1 MPLTLLLHGK
11 HGGPDVRYEPLG
23 PWLVPWQF
31 GPAGF
36 AAEYRALRQGVGLA
50 DYSTQALIECRGAD
64 RTDFLQRL
72 LTNDIAS
79 LAPGTGC
86 RAALLTPTAKLLA
99 ELLVLAEADA
109 HWLFADLPQAELAAR
124 TLERYHFTEQVTVT
138 FHERCQAVLA
148 LEGPRTMELLA
159 ALVGPPPTLHRMGD
173 HTTVI
178 LGGVPVRLIRRSL
191 AGGVGV
197 WCVVDAASLESLWA
211 FLGEREAPFGLTPVG
226 WKALNAARLEAGEP
240 WAGVD
245 WDETILL
252 PETGLERVL
261 VSGTKG
267 CYIGQEIV
275 ARMQTYG
282 SPSKRLMGL
291 AFAEATK
298 PSPGD
303 RILKEGAEVG
313 VLTSSGDSPALGRP
327 IAMGYIKRGAD
338 EPGTRV
344 EVVHGSTRLSATVS
358 LLPFIR

>member
-1 MPLTLLLHGK
+1 M
-11 HGGPDVRYEPLG
+11 
-23 PWLVPWQF
+23 
-31 GPAGF
+31 
-36 AAEYRALRQGVGLA
+36 
-50 DYSTQALIECRGAD
+50 
-64 RTDFLQRL
+64 
-72 LTNDIAS
+72 
-79 LAPGTGC
+79 
-86 RAALLTPTAKLLA
+86 
-99 ELLVLAEADA
+99 
-109 HWLFADLPQAELAAR
+109 
-124 TLERYHFTEQVTVT
+124 T
-138 FHERCQAVLA
+138 FHERRQGVLA
-148 LEGPRTMELLA
+148 LEGPRTMALLA
-159 ALVGPPPTLHRMGD
+159 ELTEAPLALQRLGD
-173 HTTVI
+173 HASIVLEGT
-178 LGGVPVRLIRRSL
+178 PVRLIRRSL
-191 AGGVGV
+191 TGGVGV
-197 WCVVDAASLESLWA
+197 WCVVDAASLEGLWTV
-211 FLGEREAPFGLTPVG
+211 LVERGGPFGLTPVG
-226 WKALNAARLEAGEP
+226 WQALNAARLEAGEP